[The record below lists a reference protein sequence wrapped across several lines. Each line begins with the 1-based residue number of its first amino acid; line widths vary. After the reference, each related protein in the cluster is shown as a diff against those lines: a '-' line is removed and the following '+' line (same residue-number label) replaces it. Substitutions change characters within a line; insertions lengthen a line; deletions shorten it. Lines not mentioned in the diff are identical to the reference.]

1 MREPMKIID
10 ELAAFKPELTRW
22 RRDIHAHP
30 ELAFEEHRTAAVVA
44 EKLASFGIHVDTGI
58 AGTGVVGTLKRG
70 RGNRA
75 IGLRADLDALPIHE
89 ANDFEHK
96 SKNPGLMH
104 ACGHDGHTTMLLG
117 AARHLAEHGEF
128 EGTVYFIFQPAEENE
143 GGGRAMVEAGLFDN
157 YPMEAVYGM
166 HNIPGMPVGSFAVK
180 PGPMMA
186 AFDIFELTI
195 KGKGG
200 HAAMPHLATDPVI
213 IGTKVVDAYQSI
225 VSRIVDPNEPAVL
238 SVTQFHA
245 GDAYNV
251 IPDDVKISGCTRC
264 FSPRV
269 QSLFETQM
277 KQIATEICSAWGAS
291 CEFKY
296 ERRYPPVINSEQEA
310 SLAGEVASDIS
321 GAGNVYLN
329 PKPSM
334 GSEDFAYMLQE
345 KPGAYIWIGNGDG
358 EGSCM
363 VHNPGYDFNDEILP
377 LGATWWVKM
386 AEKSLPPIV

>member
-1 MREPMKIID
+1 MKIID

-334 GSEDFAYMLQE
+334 GSEDFCLYA
-345 KPGAYIWIGNGDG
+345 AG
-358 EGSCM
+358 E
-363 VHNPGYDFNDEILP
+363 
-377 LGATWWVKM
+377 TWR
-386 AEKSLPPIV
+386 LHLDR

>member
-1 MREPMKIID
+1 MKIID

-200 HAAMPHLATDPVI
+200 HAALPHLATDPVI

-238 SVTQFHA
+238 SVTQFHS